1 MEKRL
6 VEKVKV
12 EKVQAIL
19 NELMKRQVPY
29 STAFYILELNER
41 VKKVLA
47 ESLKGNTTVDVAPLG
62 TFEYVKFKNVTVTPE
77 DLQVFAEVFAIVKAE
92 RIVE

>member
-6 VEKVKV
+6 VEKTKV
-12 EKVQAIL
+12 ERVQAIL
-19 NELMKRQVPY
+19 NELMTRQVPY

-41 VKKVLA
+41 VKKVLS
-47 ESLKGNTTVDVAPLG
+47 ETLMGNATVDAVPLG